1 MSFAIVTDSL
11 AGLPLAQI
19 ARRGLVV
26 IPLSYTISGKEHLCL
41 APEGYDSAAFF
52 QTMKLRGEVSTS
64 MVPPHRF
71 LTFLKPLL
79 RSGLDLLFL
88 SASSGLSSSYQS
100 ACMAAEQLREEFPQR
115 KLQIVDSLSSSLGQG
130 LLVLRAFD
138 LRERGMC
145 LEDTARTLLS
155 LRHRIAHLFTVDD
168 LMYLSRGG
176 RLSGAKAMLGTALGL
191 KPLLKETQTPHCPV
205 RQSPRRAQADGK
217 LADQYNAWSGTPGPD
232 GVHRPRQ
239 CPQEAEALAQRLRQT
254 NPPKEILIAPFD
266 PANGCH
272 AGPGALALFFEGDET
287 VRLHP

>member
-19 ARRGLVV
+19 AQRGLVV

-130 LLVLRAFD
+130 LRSSGPSD

-145 LEDTARTLLS
+145 
-155 LRHRIAHLFTVDD
+155 
-168 LMYLSRGG
+168 GG
-176 RLSGAKAMLGTALGL
+176 
-191 KPLLKETQTPHCPV
+191 
-205 RQSPRRAQADGK
+205 
-217 LADQYNAWSGTPGPD
+217 
-232 GVHRPRQ
+232 HRPHPPLPPAPD
-239 CPQEAEALAQRLRQT
+239 CP
-254 NPPKEILIAPFD
+254 
-266 PANGCH
+266 
-272 AGPGALALFFEGDET
+272 LFHGG
-287 VRLHP
+287 

>member
-191 KPLLKETQTPHCPV
+191 KPLLKGDPNGRIVLCSKARGRAPGHWEAGRPIQRPGPV
-205 RQSPRRAQADGK
+205 PR
-217 LADQYNAWSGTPGPD
+217 GPD

-239 CPQEAEALAQRLRQT
+239 CP
-254 NPPKEILIAPFD
+254 P
-266 PANGCH
+266 GGG
-272 AGPGALALFFEGDET
+272 GPGPAPPPDQSAQGDSHRA
-287 VRLHP
+287 V

>member
-1 MSFAIVTDSL
+1 MLYIICQGGRNYVICHCYRFPGRFAPGADR
-11 AGLPLAQI
+11 
-19 ARRGLVV
+19 RRGLVV

-191 KPLLKETQTPHCPV
+191 KPLLKGDPNGRIVLCGKA
-205 RQSPRRAQADGK
+205 RGRAPGHWEAGRPIQR
-217 LADQYNAWSGTPGPD
+217 PGP
-232 GVHRPRQ
+232 VPRGQTVCIAHGQ
-239 CPQEAEALAQRLRQT
+239 CP
-254 NPPKEILIAPFD
+254 P
-266 PANGCH
+266 GGG
-272 AGPGALALFFEGDET
+272 GPGPAPPPDQSAQGDSHRA
-287 VRLHP
+287 V

>member
-1 MSFAIVTDSL
+1 MSRRQKL
-11 AGLPLAQI
+11 CHLPLLPIPWPVCPWAQI

-138 LRERGMC
+138 LRERGMWP
-145 LEDTARTLLS
+145 
-155 LRHRIAHLFTVDD
+155 
-168 LMYLSRGG
+168 GG
-176 RLSGAKAMLGTALGL
+176 
-191 KPLLKETQTPHCPV
+191 
-205 RQSPRRAQADGK
+205 
-217 LADQYNAWSGTPGPD
+217 
-232 GVHRPRQ
+232 HRPHPPLPPAPD
-239 CPQEAEALAQRLRQT
+239 CP
-254 NPPKEILIAPFD
+254 PFH
-266 PANGCH
+266 G
-272 AGPGALALFFEGDET
+272 G
-287 VRLHP
+287 

>member
-115 KLQIVDSLSSSLGQG
+115 QAPDCG
-130 LLVLRAFD
+130 L
-138 LRERGMC
+138 
-145 LEDTARTLLS
+145 
-155 LRHRIAHLFTVDD
+155 
-168 LMYLSRGG
+168 
-176 RLSGAKAMLGTALGL
+176 
-191 KPLLKETQTPHCPV
+191 PLLLPG
-205 RQSPRRAQADGK
+205 A
-217 LADQYNAWSGTPGPD
+217 GTTGPPGLRPAGEGD
-232 GVHRPRQ
+232 VPGGHRPHPPLPPAPD
-239 CPQEAEALAQRLRQT
+239 CP
-254 NPPKEILIAPFD
+254 PFH
-266 PANGCH
+266 G
-272 AGPGALALFFEGDET
+272 G
-287 VRLHP
+287 